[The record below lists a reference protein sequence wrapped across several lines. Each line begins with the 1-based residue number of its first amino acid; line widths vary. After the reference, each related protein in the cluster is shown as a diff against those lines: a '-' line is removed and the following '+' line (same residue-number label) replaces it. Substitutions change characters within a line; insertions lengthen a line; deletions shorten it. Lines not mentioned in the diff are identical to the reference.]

1 MRTLVFALV
10 IACPPFL
17 KAHILRWFCG
27 AKIGRYV
34 YIGWFST
41 VMGRNIEL
49 DDHAEIRS
57 VTIIRCDGEV
67 RIGAYSV
74 ISNFVL
80 VYGSASFIVGNH
92 CYIGPQCLIN
102 ADEDVRVGNVSAI
115 GPRSMLFTH
124 GSFLPYTEGYWVKF
138 GGITIGDHVWIAA
151 GVFIHPGIAVGN
163 NVFVN
168 SRSVLKEDI
177 PAGKIVEGFPAKR
190 MSDMEK
196 VRRNMTPTRV
206 DATVRQMLNH
216 FAEIVLRR
224 AMAIEVRAESGN
236 RLNFQYRHEEYAL
249 LFISSA
255 GPVPFNSDIEGGKHL
270 IFLVNRP
277 YWQPPSALKDP
288 LIFDFTTMRTHRS
301 RDRVHAELWQFMRKY
316 FGVTFEYQ

>member
-1 MRTLVFALV
+1 MGNNVPSVVGMSHSAFGFLDRHPRRDSKPLDRPICFDSAAQPGTNRNSESRMRTLVFALV

-92 CYIGPQCLIN
+92 CYIGPQCL
-102 ADEDVRVGNVSAI
+102 
-115 GPRSMLFTH
+115 
-124 GSFLPYTEGYWVKF
+124 
-138 GGITIGDHVWIAA
+138 
-151 GVFIHPGIAVGN
+151 
-163 NVFVN
+163 
-168 SRSVLKEDI
+168 
-177 PAGKIVEGFPAKR
+177 
-190 MSDMEK
+190 
-196 VRRNMTPTRV
+196 
-206 DATVRQMLNH
+206 
-216 FAEIVLRR
+216 
-224 AMAIEVRAESGN
+224 
-236 RLNFQYRHEEYAL
+236 
-249 LFISSA
+249 
-255 GPVPFNSDIEGGKHL
+255 
-270 IFLVNRP
+270 
-277 YWQPPSALKDP
+277 
-288 LIFDFTTMRTHRS
+288 
-301 RDRVHAELWQFMRKY
+301 
-316 FGVTFEYQ
+316 